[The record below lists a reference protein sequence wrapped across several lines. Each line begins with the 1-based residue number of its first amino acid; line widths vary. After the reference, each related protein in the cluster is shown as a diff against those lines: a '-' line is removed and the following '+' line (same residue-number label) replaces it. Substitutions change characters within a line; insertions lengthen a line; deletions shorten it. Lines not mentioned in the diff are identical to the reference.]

1 MTKRKILFSF
11 VLYPFIC
18 NFAHC
23 MEEQHIIFTQDA
35 CHTLSEALEEWS
47 YDRLF
52 VLADDTT
59 AQLCLPR
66 LQDALRVCNA
76 ELIAVRT
83 GDTHKNI
90 ETLTRVW
97 TFLSQHGAT
106 RRSLLVNVGG
116 GMVTDLGGFA
126 ASAFKRGINFVN
138 IPTTLLAMVDA
149 SAGGKTGVNLN
160 GLKNEVGAFCNAKQV
175 IVDASFLHTLDH
187 KNLCSGFA
195 EMLKHS
201 LLHSRES
208 WAELLTFDLQEPD
221 LKQLQNLIKKSVEV
235 KRRIVREDPHET
247 GLRKAL
253 NLGHTAGHAIE
264 SLAMTENNPVL
275 HGYAVAWGLVCE
287 LYLSCK
293 HLNFPHDF
301 MLQTAR
307 FIKQHYGVFTFNCK
321 QYDRLYELMT
331 HDKKNENNII
341 NFTLLNDIGD
351 IRINRQATKDDIFDM
366 LDFYRETMG
375 C

>member
-1 MTKRKILFSF
+1 
-11 VLYPFIC
+11 
-18 NFAHC
+18 
-23 MEEQHIIFTQDA
+23 MEEQHIIFTQDV
-35 CHTLSEALEEWS
+35 CHTLNEVLVEWS

-52 VLADDTT
+52 VLADETT

-66 LQDALRVCNA
+66 LQNVLSVCNA
-76 ELIAVRT
+76 EIIT
-83 GDTHKNI
+83 IQTDDTHKNI
-90 ETLTRVW
+90 ETLTQVW
-97 TFLSQHGAT
+97 TSLSQYGAT
-106 RRSLLVNVGG
+106 RRSLLINVGG

-126 ASAFKRGINFVN
+126 ASTFKRGICFVN

-149 SAGGKTGVNLN
+149 SVGGKTGVNLN

-175 IVDASFLHTLDH
+175 IVDTSFLQTLDH

-195 EMLKHS
+195 EMLKHG
-201 LLHSRES
+201 LLHTRES
-208 WAELLTFDLQEPD
+208 WAELLTFDLYKPN
-221 LKQLQNLIKKSVEV
+221 LKQLQNLINKSVEV
-235 KRRIVREDPHET
+235 KRHIVREDPHEI
-247 GLRKAL
+247 GIRKAL

-264 SLAMTENNPVL
+264 SLAMIENKPVL

-293 HLNFPHDF
+293 HLDFPHDI
-301 MLQTAR
+301 MLQTTQ
-307 FIKQHYGVFTFNCK
+307 FIKQNYGVFTFNCK

-351 IRINRQATKDDIFDM
+351 IRINQQTTKDDIFDM